1 MFYNTLTV
9 PCEKFKI
16 VSSTSSY
23 MKKIFVS
30 PERSRFPVKLICCIA
45 FGSASSTFCLLKSIA
60 ISL

>member
-9 PCEKFKI
+9 RCEKFKI

-45 FGSASSTFCLLKSIA
+45 FGSALSTFY
-60 ISL
+60 